1 MGPSRMEIGFF
12 RSLDAAF
19 LQRIQLRFSYYTE
32 YVHTIGY
39 LYG

>member
-1 MGPSRMEIGFF
+1 MGPSRMEIGFS

-19 LQRIQLRFSYYTE
+19 LQRIQLSFSYYTE
-32 YVHTIGY
+32 YVHSY